1 MSDNITKKSFGYE
14 AVWAKAENYIGKIV
28 MFDATNATIP
38 IHYHAKTEKSW
49 FFNSGSFTL
58 KWIDTKT
65 GVLYEKEI
73 NEGSVFHVPKLM
85 PVGLKS
91 LTDSGSITQVQNIDD
106 PEDYYQI
113 SPEPKEDA

>member
-1 MSDNITKKSFGYE
+1 M
-14 AVWAKAENYIGKIV
+14 
-28 MFDATNATIP
+28 
-38 IHYHAKTEKSW
+38 
-49 FFNSGSFTL
+49 
-58 KWIDTKT
+58 
-65 GVLYEKEI
+65 YEKEI